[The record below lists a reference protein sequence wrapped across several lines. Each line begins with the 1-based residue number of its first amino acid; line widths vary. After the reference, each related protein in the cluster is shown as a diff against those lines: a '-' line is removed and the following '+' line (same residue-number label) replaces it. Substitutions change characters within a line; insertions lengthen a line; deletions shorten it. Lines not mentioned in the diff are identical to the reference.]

1 MRRKELGERTG
12 IQERGAALHGRGRD
26 LEHGA
31 EGKIEYRG
39 CMACRDGKKKQRY
52 INIIYHDMSSL
63 ISVEPEKEAEFMFCV
78 LICFLLK
85 KYGLL
90 FSCDKCATD
99 SSQKNIQPMPM
110 HDSCVHGNRKNSSLI
125 GISVN

>member
-1 MRRKELGERTG
+1 MDQDTRKRN
-12 IQERGAALHGRGRD
+12 GRGRGHNQ
-26 LEHGA
+26 EHWA
-31 EGKIEYRG
+31 EGKIEYGG
-39 CMACRDGKKKQRY
+39 CMAGRDGKKKQRY

-90 FSCDKCATD
+90 FSCDKLQLIAVKKISNQCLCMIVVCMGTE
-99 SSQKNIQPMPM
+99 
-110 HDSCVHGNRKNSSLI
+110 KNSSLI